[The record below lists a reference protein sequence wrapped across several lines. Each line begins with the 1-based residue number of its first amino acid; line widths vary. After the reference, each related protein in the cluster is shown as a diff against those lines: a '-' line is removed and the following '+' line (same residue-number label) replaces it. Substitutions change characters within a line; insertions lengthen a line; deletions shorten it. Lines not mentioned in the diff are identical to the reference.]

1 MFFSGDELM
10 KKKNSSVYFII
21 LILIA
26 LTMFVFIKISEK
38 NSEKKTTVNQTN
50 SIVLGLDKNIL
61 LLIIQSIIVSGSL
74 GFLIGHSIGKR
85 KTKQT
90 DKDTVKT
97 EFLCPVCKEK
107 FLTKINKNSHS
118 DMKTNC

>member
-1 MFFSGDELM
+1 M
-10 KKKNSSVYFII
+10 KKKSNPAYFII

-38 NSEKKTTVNQTN
+38 NSEKKTAVNQTN
-50 SIVLGLDKNIL
+50 SIILGLDKNIL
-61 LLIIQSIIVSGSL
+61 LLIIQSIIVSSSL

-90 DKDTVKT
+90 DKDTGKT

-107 FLTKINKNSHS
+107 FLTKINKNSH
-118 DMKTNC
+118 